1 MANTFRLQMVEG
13 QSTNRPPLFNSSDYS
28 YWKTRMTTF
37 IKAQDYLIWK
47 IIVNGPH
54 VPTKIVEEQEIP
66 KQETEWDENDVK
78 LIELNYKAMNCL
90 YCAFDSK
97 EFDEISSCNSA
108 KEIWER
114 LEATYEEAS
123 QVEESKMSML
133 VHDHKLPQIEKDE
146 CTSISPQASNDEEDS
161 TEAFCLMAYEDEVTS
176 ELNSLENNSY
186 SYDELQNAFEE
197 LVEEFEKNVSK
208 NKVFKKK
215 VTSLSNEL
223 DDFKSKNE
231 ILEKQIIS
239 LNDKNLSLEKEIVK
253 LKIESQNFIEKMKA
267 KDMETSSQIAHD
279 SNLLVNENKELKLKV
294 EKLNKILTN
303 FTNGKKNLDNLLGS
317 QRCVFDKAGI
327 GYNPKIKEKHY
338 QKFFINENFL
348 KSPICKH
355 CGKLGHNIHTC
366 PMKNMI
372 WVVKGTTLPKANP
385 SGPKKIWV
393 PKKVI

>member
-1 MANTFRLQMVEG
+1 MANTFRPQMVEG

-28 YWKTRMTTF
+28 YWKTRMTTY
-37 IKAQDYLIWK
+37 IKSQDYLIWK

-54 VPTKIVEEQEIP
+54 VPTKIVEEQEIPEQEIP

-123 QVEESKMSML
+123 QESKMNML
-133 VHDHKLPQIEKDE
+133 VHDHKLSQIEKDE
-146 CTSISPQASNDEEDS
+146 CTSINPQTSNDEEDS

-176 ELNSLENNSY
+176 KLNSLEDESY

-197 LVEEFEKNVSK
+197 LVEEFEKNVLK

-239 LNDKNLSLEKEIVK
+239 LNDKNLSLEKEIIK
-253 LKIESQNFIEKMKA
+253 LKIESQSFIEKMKA
-267 KDMETSSQIAHD
+267 KDVETSSQIAYD

-294 EKLNKILTN
+294 ENLNKILTN

-317 QRCVFDKAGI
+317 QRCVF
-327 GYNPKIKEKHY
+327 
-338 QKFFINENFL
+338 
-348 KSPICKH
+348 
-355 CGKLGHNIHTC
+355 
-366 PMKNMI
+366 
-372 WVVKGTTLPKANP
+372 
-385 SGPKKIWV
+385 
-393 PKKVI
+393 

>member
-1 MANTFRLQMVEG
+1 MANTSRPQMVEG

-28 YWKTRMTTF
+28 YWKTRMTTY

-108 KEIWER
+108 KEIWKR

-123 QVEESKMSML
+123 QESKMSML

-146 CTSISPQASNDEEDS
+146 CTSISPQTSNDEEDS

-176 ELNSLENNSY
+176 KLNSLEDESY

-197 LVEEFEKNVSK
+197 LVEEFEKNVLK
-208 NKVFKKK
+208 NKGFKKK

-223 DDFKSKNE
+223 DDFKSKNK

-239 LNDKNLSLEKEIVK
+239 LNDKNLSLEKEIIK
-253 LKIESQNFIEKMKA
+253 LKIESQSFIEKMKA
-267 KDMETSSQIAHD
+267 KDVETSSQIAYD

-294 EKLNKILTN
+294 ENLNKILTN

-372 WVVKGTTLPKANP
+372 WVVKGTTPPKANP

>member
-1 MANTFRLQMVEG
+1 MANTFRPQMVEG

-28 YWKTRMTTF
+28 YWKTRMTTY
-37 IKAQDYLIWK
+37 IKGQDYLIWK

-78 LIELNYKAMNCL
+78 LVELNYKAMNCL

-123 QVEESKMSML
+123 QESKMNML

-146 CTSISPQASNDEEDS
+146 CTSISPQTSNDEEDS

-176 ELNSLENNSY
+176 KLNSLEDESY

-197 LVEEFEKNVSK
+197 LVEEFEKNVLK

-239 LNDKNLSLEKEIVK
+239 LNDKNLSLEKEIIK
-253 LKIESQNFIEKMKA
+253 LKIESQSFIEKMKA
-267 KDMETSSQIAHD
+267 KDVETSSQIAYD
-279 SNLLVNENKELKLKV
+279 SNLLVNENKELQLKV
-294 EKLNKILTN
+294 ENLNKILTN

-372 WVVKGTTLPKANP
+372 WVVKGTTPPKANP

>member
-1 MANTFRLQMVEG
+1 MANTFRPQMVEG

-28 YWKTRMTTF
+28 YWKTRMTTY
-37 IKAQDYLIWK
+37 IKGEDYLIWK

-123 QVEESKMSML
+123 QESKMSML

-146 CTSISPQASNDEEDS
+146 CTSISPQTSNDEEDS

-176 ELNSLENNSY
+176 KLNSLEDESY

-197 LVEEFEKNVSK
+197 LVEEFEKNVLK

-239 LNDKNLSLEKEIVK
+239 LNDKNLSLEKEIIK
-253 LKIESQNFIEKMKA
+253 LKIESQSFIEKMKA
-267 KDMETSSQIAHD
+267 KDVETSSQIAYD

-294 EKLNKILTN
+294 ENLNKILTN

-372 WVVKGTTLPKANP
+372 WVIKGTTPPKANP

>member
-1 MANTFRLQMVEG
+1 MANTFRPQMVEG

-28 YWKTRMTTF
+28 YWKTRMTTY
-37 IKAQDYLIWK
+37 IKGQDYLIWK
-47 IIVNGPH
+47 IILNGPH

-123 QVEESKMSML
+123 QESKMSML

-146 CTSISPQASNDEEDS
+146 CTSISPQTSNDEEDS

-176 ELNSLENNSY
+176 KLNSLEDESY

-197 LVEEFEKNVSK
+197 LVEEFEKNVLK

-239 LNDKNLSLEKEIVK
+239 LNDKNLSLEKEIIK

-267 KDMETSSQIAHD
+267 KDVETSSQIAYD

-294 EKLNKILTN
+294 QNLNKILTN

-372 WVVKGTTLPKANP
+372 WVVKGTTPPKANP

>member
-1 MANTFRLQMVEG
+1 MANTFRPQMVEG

-28 YWKTRMTTF
+28 YWKTRMTTY
-37 IKAQDYLIWK
+37 IKGQDYLIWK

-123 QVEESKMSML
+123 QESKMSML

-146 CTSISPQASNDEEDS
+146 CTSISPQTSNDEEDS

-176 ELNSLENNSY
+176 KLNSLEDESY

-197 LVEEFEKNVSK
+197 LVEEFEKNILK

-239 LNDKNLSLEKEIVK
+239 LNDKNLSLEKEIIK
-253 LKIESQNFIEKMKA
+253 LKIESQSFIEKMKA
-267 KDMETSSQIAHD
+267 KDVETSSHIAYD

-294 EKLNKILTN
+294 ENLNKILTN

-372 WVVKGTTLPKANP
+372 WVIKGTTPPKANP

>member
-1 MANTFRLQMVEG
+1 MANTFRPQMVEG

-28 YWKTRMTTF
+28 YWKTRMTTY
-37 IKAQDYLIWK
+37 IKGQDYLIWK

-123 QVEESKMSML
+123 QESKMNML

-146 CTSISPQASNDEEDS
+146 CTSISPQTSNDEEDS

-176 ELNSLENNSY
+176 KLNSLEDESY

-197 LVEEFEKNVSK
+197 LVEEFEKNVLK

-239 LNDKNLSLEKEIVK
+239 LNDKNLSLEKEIIK
-253 LKIESQNFIEKMKA
+253 LKIESQSFIEKMKA
-267 KDMETSSQIAHD
+267 KDVETSSQIAYD

-294 EKLNKILTN
+294 ENLNKILTN

-372 WVVKGTTLPKANP
+372 WVVKGTTPPKANP

>member
-1 MANTFRLQMVEG
+1 MANTFRPQMVEG

-28 YWKTRMTTF
+28 YWKTRMTTY
-37 IKAQDYLIWK
+37 IKGQDYLIWK

-114 LEATYEEAS
+114 LEATYEEVS
-123 QVEESKMSML
+123 QESKMSML
-133 VHDHKLPQIEKDE
+133 VYDHKLPQMEKDE
-146 CTSISPQASNDEEDS
+146 CTSISPQTSNDEEDS

-176 ELNSLENNSY
+176 KLNSLEDESY

-197 LVEEFEKNVSK
+197 LVEEFEKNVLK

-239 LNDKNLSLEKEIVK
+239 LNDKNLSLEKEIIK
-253 LKIESQNFIEKMKA
+253 LKIESQSFIEKIKA
-267 KDMETSSQIAHD
+267 KDVETSSQIAYD

-294 EKLNKILTN
+294 ENLNKILTN

-372 WVVKGTTLPKANP
+372 WVVKGTTPPKANP

>member
-1 MANTFRLQMVEG
+1 MANTFRPQMVEG

-28 YWKTRMTTF
+28 YWKTRMTTY
-37 IKAQDYLIWK
+37 IKGQDYLIWK

-66 KQETEWDENDVK
+66 KQEIEWDENDVK

-123 QVEESKMSML
+123 QESKMSML
-133 VHDHKLPQIEKDE
+133 VHDHKLSQIEKDE
-146 CTSISPQASNDEEDS
+146 CTRISPQTSNDEEDS

-176 ELNSLENNSY
+176 KLNSLEDESY

-197 LVEEFEKNVSK
+197 LVEEFEKNVLK

-239 LNDKNLSLEKEIVK
+239 LNDKNLSLEKEIIK
-253 LKIESQNFIEKMKA
+253 LKIESQSFIEKMKA
-267 KDMETSSQIAHD
+267 KDVETSSQIAYD

-294 EKLNKILTN
+294 ENLNKILTN

-372 WVVKGTTLPKANP
+372 WVVKGTTPPKANP

-393 PKKVI
+393 PKKII

>member
-1 MANTFRLQMVEG
+1 MANTFRPQMVEG

-28 YWKTRMTTF
+28 YWKTRMTTY
-37 IKAQDYLIWK
+37 IKGQDYLIWK

-123 QVEESKMSML
+123 QESKMSML

-146 CTSISPQASNDEEDS
+146 CTSISPQTSNDEEDS

-176 ELNSLENNSY
+176 KLNSLEDESY

-197 LVEEFEKNVSK
+197 LVEEFEKNVLK

-239 LNDKNLSLEKEIVK
+239 LNDKNLSLEKEIIK
-253 LKIESQNFIEKMKA
+253 LKIESQSFIEKMKA
-267 KDMETSSQIAHD
+267 KDVETSSQIAYD

-294 EKLNKILTN
+294 ENLNKILTN

-338 QKFFINENFL
+338 QKFFINENLL

-355 CGKLGHNIHTC
+355 CGKIGHNIHTC

-372 WVVKGTTLPKANP
+372 WIIKGTSPPTNP
-385 SGPKKIWV
+385 RGPKKIWV
-393 PKKVI
+393 PKRVT

>member
-1 MANTFRLQMVEG
+1 MANTFRPQMVEG

-28 YWKTRMTTF
+28 YWKTRMTTY
-37 IKAQDYLIWK
+37 IKGQDYLIWK

-54 VPTKIVEEQEIP
+54 VPIKIVEEQEIP

-114 LEATYEEAS
+114 LEATYEE
-123 QVEESKMSML
+123 
-133 VHDHKLPQIEKDE
+133 
-146 CTSISPQASNDEEDS
+146 DS

-176 ELNSLENNSY
+176 KLNSLEDESY

-197 LVEEFEKNVSK
+197 LVEEFEKNVLK

-239 LNDKNLSLEKEIVK
+239 LNDKNLSLEKEIIK
-253 LKIESQNFIEKMKA
+253 LKIESQSFIEKMKA
-267 KDMETSSQIAHD
+267 KDVETSSQIAYD

-294 EKLNKILTN
+294 ENLNKILTN

-372 WVVKGTTLPKANP
+372 WVVKGTTPPKANP

>member
-1 MANTFRLQMVEG
+1 MANTFRPQMVEG

-28 YWKTRMTTF
+28 YWKTRMTTY
-37 IKAQDYLIWK
+37 IKGQDYLIWK

-123 QVEESKMSML
+123 QESKMSML

-146 CTSISPQASNDEEDS
+146 CTSISPQTSNDEEDS

-176 ELNSLENNSY
+176 KLNSLENESY

-197 LVEEFEKNVSK
+197 LVEEFEKNVLK

-239 LNDKNLSLEKEIVK
+239 LNDKNLSLEKEIIK
-253 LKIESQNFIEKMKA
+253 LKIESQSFIEKMKA
-267 KDMETSSQIAHD
+267 KDVETSSQIAYD

-294 EKLNKILTN
+294 ENLNKILTN

-372 WVVKGTTLPKANP
+372 WVVKGTTPPKANP

>member
-1 MANTFRLQMVEG
+1 MANTFRPQMVEG

-28 YWKTRMTTF
+28 YWKTRMTTY
-37 IKAQDYLIWK
+37 IKGQDYLIWK

-123 QVEESKMSML
+123 QESKMSML

-146 CTSISPQASNDEEDS
+146 CTSISPQTSNDEEDS

-176 ELNSLENNSY
+176 KLNSLEDESY

-197 LVEEFEKNVSK
+197 LVEEFEKNVLK

-239 LNDKNLSLEKEIVK
+239 LNDKNLSLEKEIIK
-253 LKIESQNFIEKMKA
+253 LKIESQSFIEKMKA
-267 KDMETSSQIAHD
+267 KDVETSSQIAYD

-294 EKLNKILTN
+294 ENLNKILTN

-372 WVVKGTTLPKANP
+372 WVVKGTTPPKANP

-393 PKKVI
+393 PKKII

>member
-1 MANTFRLQMVEG
+1 MANTFRPQMVEG

-28 YWKTRMTTF
+28 YWKTRMTTY
-37 IKAQDYLIWK
+37 IKGQDYLIWK

-123 QVEESKMSML
+123 QESKMSML
-133 VHDHKLPQIEKDE
+133 VYDHKLPQMEKDE
-146 CTSISPQASNDEEDS
+146 CTSISPQTSNDEEDS

-176 ELNSLENNSY
+176 KLDSLEDESY

-197 LVEEFEKNVSK
+197 LVEEFEKNVLK

-239 LNDKNLSLEKEIVK
+239 LNDKNLSLEKEIIK
-253 LKIESQNFIEKMKA
+253 LKIESQSFIEKMKA
-267 KDMETSSQIAHD
+267 KDVETSSQIAYD

-294 EKLNKILTN
+294 ENLTKILTN

-338 QKFFINENFL
+338 QKFFINENLL

-355 CGKLGHNIHTC
+355 CGKIGHNIHTC
-366 PMKNMI
+366 PMKNKI
-372 WVVKGTTLPKANP
+372 WIIKGTTPPTNP
-385 SGPKKIWV
+385 RGPKKIWV
-393 PKKVI
+393 PKKVT

>member
-1 MANTFRLQMVEG
+1 MANTPRPQMVEG

-28 YWKTRMTTF
+28 YWKTRMTTY
-37 IKAQDYLIWK
+37 IKGQDYLIWK

-123 QVEESKMSML
+123 QESKMSML
-133 VHDHKLPQIEKDE
+133 IHDHKLPQIEKDE
-146 CTSISPQASNDEEDS
+146 CISISPQTSNDEEDS

-176 ELNSLENNSY
+176 KLNSLEDESY

-197 LVEEFEKNVSK
+197 LVEEFEKNVLK
-208 NKVFKKK
+208 NKIFKKK

-239 LNDKNLSLEKEIVK
+239 LNDKNLSLEKEIIK
-253 LKIESQNFIEKMKA
+253 LKIESQSFIEKMKA
-267 KDMETSSQIAHD
+267 KDVETSSQIAYD

-294 EKLNKILTN
+294 ENLNKILTN

-372 WVVKGTTLPKANP
+372 WIIKGTTPPTNP
-385 SGPKKIWV
+385 RGPKKIWV
-393 PKKVI
+393 PKKVT

>member
-1 MANTFRLQMVEG
+1 MANTFRPQMVEG

-28 YWKTRMTTF
+28 YWKTRMTTY
-37 IKAQDYLIWK
+37 IKGQDYLIWK

-123 QVEESKMSML
+123 QESKMNML

-146 CTSISPQASNDEEDS
+146 CTSISPQTSNDEEDS

-176 ELNSLENNSY
+176 KLNSLEDESY

-197 LVEEFEKNVSK
+197 LVEEFEKNVLK

-239 LNDKNLSLEKEIVK
+239 LNDKNLSLEKEIIK
-253 LKIESQNFIEKMKA
+253 LKIESQSFIEKMKA
-267 KDMETSSQIAHD
+267 KDVETSSQIAYD

-294 EKLNKILTN
+294 ENLNKILTN

-366 PMKNMI
+366 SMKNMI
-372 WVVKGTTLPKANP
+372 WVVKGTTPPKANP

>member
-1 MANTFRLQMVEG
+1 MANTFRHQMVEG

-28 YWKTRMTTF
+28 YWKTRMTTY
-37 IKAQDYLIWK
+37 IKGQDYLIWK

-123 QVEESKMSML
+123 QESKMNML

-146 CTSISPQASNDEEDS
+146 CTSISPQTSNDEEDS

-176 ELNSLENNSY
+176 KLNSLEDESY

-197 LVEEFEKNVSK
+197 LVEEFEKNVLK

-239 LNDKNLSLEKEIVK
+239 LNDKNLSLEKEIIK
-253 LKIESQNFIEKMKA
+253 LKIESQSFIEKMKA
-267 KDMETSSQIAHD
+267 KDVETSSQIAYD

-294 EKLNKILTN
+294 ENLNKILTN

-372 WVVKGTTLPKANP
+372 WVVKGTTPPKANP

>member
-1 MANTFRLQMVEG
+1 MANTFRPQMVEG

-28 YWKTRMTTF
+28 YWKTRMTTY
-37 IKAQDYLIWK
+37 IKGQDYLIWK

-123 QVEESKMSML
+123 QESKMSML

-146 CTSISPQASNDEEDS
+146 CTSISPQTSNDEEDS

-176 ELNSLENNSY
+176 KLNSLEDESY

-197 LVEEFEKNVSK
+197 LVEEFEKNVLK

-239 LNDKNLSLEKEIVK
+239 LNDKNLSLEKEIIK
-253 LKIESQNFIEKMKA
+253 LKIESQSFIEKMKA
-267 KDMETSSQIAHD
+267 KDVETSSQIAYD

-294 EKLNKILTN
+294 ENLNKILTN

-372 WVVKGTTLPKANP
+372 WVVKGTTPPKANP

>member
-1 MANTFRLQMVEG
+1 MANTFRPQMVEG

-28 YWKTRMTTF
+28 YWKTRMTTY
-37 IKAQDYLIWK
+37 IKGQDYLIWK

-123 QVEESKMSML
+123 QESKMNML

-146 CTSISPQASNDEEDS
+146 CTSISPQTSNDEEDS

-176 ELNSLENNSY
+176 KLNSLEDESY

-197 LVEEFEKNVSK
+197 LVEEFEKNILK

-239 LNDKNLSLEKEIVK
+239 LNDKNLSLEKEIIK
-253 LKIESQNFIEKMKA
+253 LKIESQSFIEKMKA
-267 KDMETSSQIAHD
+267 KDVETSSQIAYD

-294 EKLNKILTN
+294 ENLNKILTN

-372 WVVKGTTLPKANP
+372 WVVKGTTPPKANP

>member
-1 MANTFRLQMVEG
+1 MANTFRPQMVEG

-28 YWKTRMTTF
+28 YWKTRMTTY
-37 IKAQDYLIWK
+37 IKGQDYLIWK

-66 KQETEWDENDVK
+66 KQETEWNENDVK

-123 QVEESKMSML
+123 QESKMSML

-146 CTSISPQASNDEEDS
+146 CTSISPQTSNDEEDS

-176 ELNSLENNSY
+176 KLNSLEDESY

-197 LVEEFEKNVSK
+197 LVEEFEKNVLK

-239 LNDKNLSLEKEIVK
+239 LNDKNLSLEKEIIK
-253 LKIESQNFIEKMKA
+253 LKIESQSFIEKIKA
-267 KDMETSSQIAHD
+267 KDVETSSQIAYD

-294 EKLNKILTN
+294 ENLNKILTN

-338 QKFFINENFL
+338 QKFFINENLL

-372 WVVKGTTLPKANP
+372 WVVKGTTPPKANP

>member
-1 MANTFRLQMVEG
+1 MANTFRPQMVEG

-28 YWKTRMTTF
+28 YWKTRMTTY
-37 IKAQDYLIWK
+37 IKGQDYLIWK

-123 QVEESKMSML
+123 QESKMNML

-146 CTSISPQASNDEEDS
+146 CTSISPQTSNDEEDS

-176 ELNSLENNSY
+176 KLNSLEDESY

-197 LVEEFEKNVSK
+197 LVEEFEKNVLK

-239 LNDKNLSLEKEIVK
+239 LNDKNLSLEKEIIK
-253 LKIESQNFIEKMKA
+253 LKIESQSFIEKMKA
-267 KDMETSSQIAHD
+267 KDVETSSQIAYD

-294 EKLNKILTN
+294 ENLNKILTN
-303 FTNGKKNLDNLLGS
+303 FTNGKENLDNLLGS

-372 WVVKGTTLPKANP
+372 WVVKGTTPPKANP

>member
-1 MANTFRLQMVEG
+1 MANTFRPQMVEG

-28 YWKTRMTTF
+28 YWKTRMTTY
-37 IKAQDYLIWK
+37 IKGQDYLIWK

-123 QVEESKMSML
+123 QESKMSML

-146 CTSISPQASNDEEDS
+146 CTSISSQTSNDEEDS
-161 TEAFCLMAYEDEVTS
+161 TKAFCLMAYEDEVTS
-176 ELNSLENNSY
+176 KLNSLEDESY

-197 LVEEFEKNVSK
+197 LVEEFEKNVLK

-239 LNDKNLSLEKEIVK
+239 LNDKNLSLEKEIIK
-253 LKIESQNFIEKMKA
+253 LKIESQSFIEKMKA
-267 KDMETSSQIAHD
+267 KDVETSSQIAYD

-294 EKLNKILTN
+294 ENLNKILTN

-372 WVVKGTTLPKANP
+372 WVVKGTTPPKANP

>member
-1 MANTFRLQMVEG
+1 MANTFRPQMLEG

-28 YWKTRMTTF
+28 YWKTRMTTY
-37 IKAQDYLIWK
+37 IKGQDYLIWK

-123 QVEESKMSML
+123 QESKMSML

-146 CTSISPQASNDEEDS
+146 CTSISPQTSNDEEDS
-161 TEAFCLMAYEDEVTS
+161 TKAFCLMAYEDEVTS
-176 ELNSLENNSY
+176 KLNSLEDESY

-197 LVEEFEKNVSK
+197 LIEEFEKNVLK

-239 LNDKNLSLEKEIVK
+239 LNDKNLSLEKEIIK

-267 KDMETSSQIAHD
+267 KDVETSSQIVYD

-294 EKLNKILTN
+294 ENLNKILTN

-372 WVVKGTTLPKANP
+372 WVVKGTTPPKANP

>member
-1 MANTFRLQMVEG
+1 MANTFRPQMVEG

-28 YWKTRMTTF
+28 YWKTRMTTY
-37 IKAQDYLIWK
+37 IKGQDYLIWK

-123 QVEESKMSML
+123 QESKMSML

-146 CTSISPQASNDEEDS
+146 CTSISPQTSNDEEDS

-176 ELNSLENNSY
+176 KLNSLEDESY

-197 LVEEFEKNVSK
+197 LVEEFEKNILK

-239 LNDKNLSLEKEIVK
+239 LNDKNLSLEKEIIK
-253 LKIESQNFIEKMKA
+253 LKIESQSFIEKMKA
-267 KDMETSSQIAHD
+267 KDVETSSQIAYD

-294 EKLNKILTN
+294 ENLNKILTN

-355 CGKLGHNIHTC
+355 CGKLWHNIHTC

-372 WVVKGTTLPKANP
+372 WVVKGTTPPKANP

>member
-1 MANTFRLQMVEG
+1 MANTFRPQMVEG

-28 YWKTRMTTF
+28 YWKTRMTTY
-37 IKAQDYLIWK
+37 IKGQDYLIWK

-123 QVEESKMSML
+123 QESKMNML

-146 CTSISPQASNDEEDS
+146 CTSISPQTSNDEEDS

-176 ELNSLENNSY
+176 KLNSLEDESY

-197 LVEEFEKNVSK
+197 LVEEFEKNVLK

-239 LNDKNLSLEKEIVK
+239 LNDKNLSLEKEIIK
-253 LKIESQNFIEKMKA
+253 LKIESQSFIEKMKA
-267 KDMETSSQIAHD
+267 KDVETSSQIAYD

-294 EKLNKILTN
+294 ENLNKILTN

-338 QKFFINENFL
+338 KKFFINENFL

-372 WVVKGTTLPKANP
+372 WVVKGTTPPKANP

>member
-1 MANTFRLQMVEG
+1 MANTFRPQMVEG

-28 YWKTRMTTF
+28 YWKTRMTTY
-37 IKAQDYLIWK
+37 IKGQDYLIWK

-123 QVEESKMSML
+123 QESKMNML

-146 CTSISPQASNDEEDS
+146 CTSISPQTSNDEEDS
-161 TEAFCLMAYEDEVTS
+161 TETFCLMAYEDEVTS
-176 ELNSLENNSY
+176 KLNSLEDESY

-197 LVEEFEKNVSK
+197 LVEEFEKNVLK

-239 LNDKNLSLEKEIVK
+239 LNDKNLSLEKEIIK
-253 LKIESQNFIEKMKA
+253 LKIESQSFIEKMKA
-267 KDMETSSQIAHD
+267 KDVETSSQIAYD

-294 EKLNKILTN
+294 ENLNKILTN

-372 WVVKGTTLPKANP
+372 WVVKETTPPKANP